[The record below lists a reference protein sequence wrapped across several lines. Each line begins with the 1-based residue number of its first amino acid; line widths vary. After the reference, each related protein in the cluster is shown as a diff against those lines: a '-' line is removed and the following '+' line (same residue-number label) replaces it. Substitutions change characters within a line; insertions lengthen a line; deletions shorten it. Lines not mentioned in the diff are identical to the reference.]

1 MSNSRALRFG
11 LAVTLVGLS
20 AGCGAR
26 QPQNWTWTM
35 PSPDGCF
42 VQVWN
47 DSGFAGN
54 SDFINGPIQYAHLRD
69 LPNGRSW
76 KDRISSLRLGPGA
89 SAVAWSGEQFSGQ
102 SLLLTADSEERGTFA
117 VLPVAIQSL
126 DIRCV
131 TQVADKKAPA
141 STTTAGAIASADA
154 DASN

>member
-1 MSNSRALRFG
+1 
-11 LAVTLVGLS
+11 
-20 AGCGAR
+20 
-26 QPQNWTWTM
+26 M

-54 SDFINGPIQYAHLRD
+54 SDFINGPIQYGHLRD
-69 LPNGRSW
+69 LPNRRSW

-117 VLPVAIQSL
+117 VLPLEIQSL

-131 TQVADKKAPA
+131 TQVADRSAPA
-141 STTTAGAIASADA
+141 STGPAAPIASAHPG
-154 DASN
+154 N

>member
-1 MSNSRALRFG
+1 MSNSRALGSVF
-11 LAVTLVGLS
+11 LVTLVGFS

-26 QPQNWTWTM
+26 QSETWTLTM

-47 DSGFAGN
+47 DAGFAGT
-54 SDFINGPIQYAHLRD
+54 SDFINGPIQYAQLSD
-69 LPNGRSW
+69 LPHRRSW

-102 SLLLTADSEERGTFA
+102 SLSLTTDGNERGTFA
-117 VLPVAIQSL
+117 VLPLQIQSL

-131 TQVADKKAPA
+131 TQVADRSPA
-141 STTTAGAIASADA
+141 DRAIPAAAVPSAQA

>member
-1 MSNSRALRFG
+1 
-11 LAVTLVGLS
+11 
-20 AGCGAR
+20 
-26 QPQNWTWTM
+26 M

-54 SDFINGPIQYAHLRD
+54 SDFINGPIQYGHLRD
-69 LPNGRSW
+69 LPNRRSW

-117 VLPVAIQSL
+117 VLPLEIQSL

-131 TQVADKKAPA
+131 TQVADRSAPA
-141 STTTAGAIASADA
+141 TTGPTAPIASAHPG
-154 DASN
+154 N

>member
-1 MSNSRALRFG
+1 MSSSRARRFV
-11 LAVTLVGLS
+11 LALTLAGLS
-20 AGCGAR
+20 AGCAAR
-26 QPQNWTWTM
+26 QSPNWTWTM

-54 SDFINGPIQYAHLRD
+54 SDFINGPNQYGHLRD
-69 LPNGRSW
+69 LPNRRSW

-102 SLLLTADSEERGTFA
+102 SLLMTADSGERGTFA
-117 VLPVAIQSL
+117 VLPLEIQSL

-131 TQVADKKAPA
+131 TQVADRSAPSSPA
-141 STTTAGAIASADA
+141 APIASAQA
-154 DASN
+154 DGSN

>member
-1 MSNSRALRFG
+1 MSDARAIRFV
-11 LAVTLVGLS
+11 LAVTLAGLS
-20 AGCGAR
+20 AECGAR
-26 QPQNWTWTM
+26 AAQNWTRTM

-54 SDFINGPIQYAHLRD
+54 SDFINGPNQYAHLRD
-69 LPNGRSW
+69 LPHRRSW

-89 SAVAWSGEQFSGQ
+89 SAMAWSGEQFTGQ
-102 SLLLTADSEERGTFA
+102 SLSLTADAGERGTFA
-117 VLPVAIQSL
+117 VLPLEIQSL

-131 TQVADKKAPA
+131 AQFADGSVPA
-141 STTTAGAIASADA
+141 SNPPAAASASADA